1 MFNSVTIDVVI
12 SLVFVYVLYSLL
24 ITTINEI
31 IASALDLRA
40 RTLAQG
46 IQRMLSDKTD
56 KKTSEDEL
64 VKSFYEQPGI
74 RFLGQDNNK
83 RPAYISAA
91 LFSKGLIDLLKDRAA
106 NKSLSTLA
114 QISIGIETIR
124 NSDPQTAKFIESL
137 LEDTHNDL
145 DEFRRLLESWFNE
158 TMERA
163 TGWYKKRAQRIT
175 LVLGFMIALSFNV
188 DSIAITRYLSHH
200 PEAAIEMADMAQK
213 YAEAHKDS
221 LGQLTASEKDSLNFY
236 LKKAKEQLDV
246 EIADANKVLGL
257 GWNKKQLQKDISQF
271 NGNELGYWAL
281 KLIGL
286 LLTTLALALGA
297 PFWFDMLNKVI
308 QLRSSK
314 KPTEPTTGV
323 VTTDISIKRVG

>member
-1 MFNSVTIDVVI
+1 MFNSATIDIVL
-12 SLVFVYVLYSLL
+12 SLVFVYFLYSLL

-31 IASALDLRA
+31 IASTLDLRA
-40 RTLAQG
+40 KTLARG
-46 IQRMLSDKTD
+46 IQRMLSDTTD
-56 KKTSEDEL
+56 KKTNKDEL
-64 VKSFYEQPGI
+64 VKTFYEQPVI

-83 RPAYISAA
+83 RPAYISPA
-91 LFSKGLIDLLKDRAA
+91 LFSKGLIDLLKDKAA
-106 NKSLSTLA
+106 NKSLSKLT
-114 QISIGIETIR
+114 QISNGIETIR

-137 LEDTHNDL
+137 LEDAQNDL
-145 DEFRRLLESWFNE
+145 DEFRRLLEGWFNE

-175 LVLGFMIALSFNV
+175 VNLGFLIALSFNV
-188 DSIAITRYLSHH
+188 DSIAIVRYLSQH
-200 PEAAIEMADMAQK
+200 PEAATEMADMAQK

-221 LGQLTASEKDSLNFY
+221 QGQLTVQEKDTLNFY
-236 LKKAKEQLDV
+236 LKKAKELLDV

-257 GWNKKQLQKDISQF
+257 GWNKKELQKDISIF
-271 NGNELGYWAL
+271 DGNELGYWAL

-297 PFWFDMLNKVI
+297 PFWFDILNKVI

-314 KPTEPTTGV
+314 KPVEPTTGMA
-323 VTTDISIKRVG
+323 TTNISIKRVG